1 MGKKMPAAGRPH
13 KTSGKSLP
21 PRTDGM
27 TSGTV
32 RERAG
37 QDTLRTAFGAAW
49 SGSDNAEPKFPT
61 APKPRPQGSPGS

>member
-1 MGKKMPAAGRPH
+1 
-13 KTSGKSLP
+13 
-21 PRTDGM
+21 M